1 MISLKNILRRKTR
14 NLLTILGMSIGV
26 SVLVSLLSISSS
38 ARSQLEDIV
47 MKYKFD
53 IVLHQKASD
62 AITNARITNSDY
74 KRLQGV
80 ECLSEALP
88 LTTGL
93 AGFFGLLER

>member
-1 MISLKNILRRKTR
+1 M
-14 NLLTILGMSIGV
+14 TILGISIGV
-26 SVLVSLLSISSS
+26 SVFVTLLSISSS

-47 MKYKFD
+47 MKYKVD
-53 IVLHQKASD
+53 IVVQQKASD

-80 ECLSEALP
+80 ECVSEVLP

-93 AGFFGLLER
+93 AVFFGLLER